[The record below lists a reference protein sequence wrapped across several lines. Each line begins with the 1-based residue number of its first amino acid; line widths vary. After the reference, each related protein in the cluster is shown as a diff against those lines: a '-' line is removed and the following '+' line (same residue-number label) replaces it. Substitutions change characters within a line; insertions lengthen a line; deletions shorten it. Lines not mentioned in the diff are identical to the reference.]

1 MHGDPVDLVYRH
13 AQPLGSTSYC
23 GVALGLHSRAA
34 ELVYIDGKKIVAYEN
49 LKSTYHEN
57 RRDVRSN
64 IENLELPAGTAFYNL
79 TFVILRF
86 ERFIFSTSYR
96 SGLKWIDLDGR
107 IARLCNQCTAALE
120 IEGQPPGILRL
131 LTQNGNIL

>member
-1 MHGDPVDLVYRH
+1 MEI
-13 AQPLGSTSYC
+13 QSIWSTDTPSHLAPHHTA
-23 GVALGLHSRAA
+23 VLHLACILERLNSCTLT
-34 ELVYIDGKKIVAYEN
+34 EKMIVAYEN
-49 LKSTYHEN
+49 VKSTYHEN
-57 RRDVRSN
+57 RRDVRSD
-64 IENLELPAGTAFYNL
+64 IENLDFPAGTAFYNL

-96 SGLKWIDLDGR
+96 SGLEWIDLDGR